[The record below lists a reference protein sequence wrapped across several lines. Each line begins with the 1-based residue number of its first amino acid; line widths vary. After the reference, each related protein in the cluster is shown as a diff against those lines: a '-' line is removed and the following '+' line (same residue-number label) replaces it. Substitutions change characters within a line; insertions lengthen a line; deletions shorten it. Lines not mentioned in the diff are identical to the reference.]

1 MKIVRKVVLVDG
13 NLASASS
20 RICFADSTTEAA
32 ALCCSTMASSFNFA
46 RFTAAN
52 ASSRESE
59 LMPDCNDWSGWSAL
73 PFATECDLLLS
84 IT

>member
-1 MKIVRKVVLVDG
+1 MHKVVLADD
-13 NLASASS
+13 NLDSASS
-20 RICFADSTTEAA
+20 TSCFADDTVEAA
-32 ALCCSTMASSFNFA
+32 ALCCSVMASSFNFA
-46 RFTAAN
+46 KFTAAN